1 MGYSVYYT
9 GEIAI
14 SPELDAD
21 HAALL
26 DDALRTHA
34 LERLGITADDA
45 RDLCCGCDWAYGD
58 GCLSIEGE
66 SRDGQ
71 EGWLRLLVARFF
83 QPNGYTLSGEVSW
96 DGDQSGDTGVI
107 YVEGDRIEAVA
118 DTTTNRGPS
127 WRRQLP
133 DPSVIELVQ
142 AGRGVLTCWESGDL
156 AAAVRALA
164 EALQG
169 FAEVPRR

>member
-1 MGYSVYYT
+1 MGYSVCYT
-9 GEIAI
+9 GEITI

-34 LERLGITADDA
+34 LERLGFTADDA
-45 RDLCCGCDWAYGD
+45 RDLCCGCDWEYGD

-71 EGWLRLLVARFF
+71 DGWLRLLAARFF
-83 QPNGYTLSGEVSW
+83 QPNGYRLSGEVSW

-107 YVEGDRIEAVA
+107 YVEEDRIEAVS
-118 DTTTNRGPS
+118 DTTTNRGPC

-133 DPSVIELVQ
+133 DPSVVELVQ

-164 EALQG
+164 EALQA
-169 FAEVPRR
+169 FAEVPGR